1 MIARFFAGAALGAGA
16 DWLVKGFGESVAATK
31 VGRQ

>member
-1 MIARFFAGAALGAGA
+1 MVFTGASLGAGE
-16 DWLVKGFGESVAATK
+16 DCLVKGFGESVAATK